1 MGLTVFFYFVP
12 FFMAFSL
19 RSVLSFATLMLS
31 KPLDILAL
39 FLSASETFP
48 EKVLI
53 NKKRL
58 GIHYT
63 VREAQLRILILRI
76 RNHSFVHRP

>member
-1 MGLTVFFYFVP
+1 
-12 FFMAFSL
+12 MAFSL

-48 EKVLI
+48 EKVLV
-53 NKKRL
+53 NKKKEN
-58 GIHYT
+58 G
-63 VREAQLRILILRI
+63 
-76 RNHSFVHRP
+76 